1 VALALVWL
9 LLGTIVL
16 AVGSETAV
24 RGAAATSRLLRV
36 SPFVLGAVLF
46 GIDVESL
53 GAALIAAGRDET
65 SIAAGSAFGTIV
77 FVFSAAFGAAL
88 LVSRR
93 PVEAPS
99 PAMVLLPAATFLAG
113 GLAITDQF
121 VGRFE
126 GIALVSVYL
135 LYLSQVLREA
145 RPPDVD
151 DRDARSGGAS
161 RARSFLLMTMGL
173 LLLYT
178 GASVLVIAGARLVER
193 TALPAGFVGAAVLGA
208 LASADEVFLEILPIR
223 RGMPS
228 LAVGNLFGTAA
239 AFSSL
244 VIGLAALVRPLALD
258 SGATTAF
265 LAAATLYAFVAA
277 TFLLRGRAGRWLGL
291 GVLMAYASW
300 LVLATNF

>member
-1 VALALVWL
+1 MALAIVWL

-16 AVGSETAV
+16 AVGAEAAV

-151 DRDARSGGAS
+151 DRDARSGAS
-161 RARSFLLMTMGL
+161 RARSFLLMTIGL
-173 LLLYT
+173 LLLYA

-223 RGMPS
+223 RGIPS